1 MKDYKKWIK
10 ELKQGF
16 PDPKTPPRLTE
27 EEVQKQ
33 KIDKLKLEE

>member
-10 ELKQGF
+10 ELKQGY

-27 EEVQKQ
+27 EE
-33 KIDKLKLEE
+33 L